1 MMPDIFNHYPMFI
14 DQETGYKSNFLIDF
28 AKLKRRPTD
37 NYIRKVLTYQK
48 DHDLDNLNFSQF
60 DPSQIQFLEGVVCD
74 YTTPKINTI
83 KNYNLSDLKSDM
95 LDILTKKL
103 KPLSNQ
109 KAILFLSCGVD
120 SLLLLHICLELN
132 IKLKCIYVASGYN
145 KDEIEDICRI
155 RDQYNIDVEIIDNYD
170 PLVPDQDYYRYFHYN
185 PSFQLL
191 GGIGPV
197 RYYNILKDPMYSE
210 YKYILTGHEAEGPL
224 DTVPLAIYNSTS
236 DQTQFKNYNKI
247 YGKYVNYTFNQQTKQ
262 SIENLFNYSRYERVI
277 KRLTI
282 CRDYAVNELLTGKHY
297 VKPYKNEKLV
307 SAALS
312 LSNEDVIANA
322 YKIPSYEILD
332 DVWNFKTP
340 PKKVFGNANKYE
352 KCFNV
357 LEHPMDDL
365 RINILQTNKSWLK
378 NYMIQYNKY

>member
-282 CRDYAVNELLTGKHY
+282 CRDYAVNELLTGKAKY
-297 VKPYKNEKLV
+297 RKL
-307 SAALS
+307 
-312 LSNEDVIANA
+312 I
-322 YKIPSYEILD
+322 
-332 DVWNFKTP
+332 
-340 PKKVFGNANKYE
+340 
-352 KCFNV
+352 
-357 LEHPMDDL
+357 
-365 RINILQTNKSWLK
+365 
-378 NYMIQYNKY
+378 

>member
-1 MMPDIFNHYPMFI
+1 MFI

-37 NYIRKVLTYQK
+37 EYIRKVLTNQF
-48 DHDLDNLNFSQF
+48 DHDLYNLLFSQF

-83 KNYNLSDLKSDM
+83 ENYNLSDLKSDM

-132 IKLKCIYVASGYN
+132 IKLKCIYVASLYN

-170 PLVPDQDYYRYFHYN
+170 PLVPDQDYYRYFHLN
-185 PSFQLL
+185 PSFQNV
-191 GGIGPV
+191 GAIGPV

-210 YKYILTGHEAEGPL
+210 YKYVLTGHEVEVTL
-224 DTVPLAIYNSTS
+224 DMIPLAIYNSAS

-247 YGKYVNYTFNQQTKQ
+247 YGKYVNYNFNQLTKQ

-277 KRLTI
+277 KRLTM

-340 PKKVFGNANKYE
+340 PKKLFGNANKYE
-352 KCFNV
+352 KTFNM
-357 LEHPMDDL
+357 LEDSMDDP
-365 RINILQTNKSWLK
+365 RSNVLQTNKVWLK

>member
-37 NYIRKVLTYQK
+37 EYIRKVLTNQF
-48 DHDLDNLNFSQF
+48 DHDLYNLLFSQF

-83 KNYNLSDLKSDM
+83 ENYNLSDLKSDM

-132 IKLKCIYVASGYN
+132 IKLKCIYVASLYN

-170 PLVPDQDYYRYFHYN
+170 PLVPDQDYYRYFHLN
-185 PSFQLL
+185 PSFQNV
-191 GGIGPV
+191 GAIGPV

-210 YKYILTGHEAEGPL
+210 YKYVLTGHEVEVTL
-224 DTVPLAIYNSTS
+224 DMIPLAIYNSAS

-247 YGKYVNYTFNQQTKQ
+247 YGKYVNYNFNQLTKQ

-277 KRLTI
+277 KRLTM

-340 PKKVFGNANKYE
+340 PKKLFGNANKYE
-352 KCFNV
+352 KTFNM
-357 LEHPMDDL
+357 LEDSMDDP
-365 RINILQTNKSWLK
+365 RSNVLQTNKVWLK

>member
-37 NYIRKVLTYQK
+37 EYIRKVLTNQF
-48 DHDLDNLNFSQF
+48 DHDLYNLLFSQF

-83 KNYNLSDLKSDM
+83 ENYNLSDLKSDM

-132 IKLKCIYVASGYN
+132 IKLKCIYVASLYN

-170 PLVPDQDYYRYFHYN
+170 PLVPDQDYYRYFHLN
-185 PSFQLL
+185 PSFQNV
-191 GGIGPV
+191 GAIGPV

-210 YKYILTGHEAEGPL
+210 YKYVLTGHEAEGPL

-247 YGKYVNYTFNQQTKQ
+247 YGKYVNYNFNQLTKQ

-277 KRLTI
+277 KRLTM

-340 PKKVFGNANKYE
+340 PKKLFGNANKYE
-352 KCFNV
+352 KTFNM
-357 LEHPMDDL
+357 LEDSMDDP
-365 RINILQTNKSWLK
+365 RSNVLQTNKVWLK